1 VEIERSI
8 QNIQLDSTQLLALIR
23 KAFPNCQRLDD
34 WKILSGGALNTTY
47 KIQIGQDVF
56 ALRIYARDREHC
68 KTEKAIHQL
77 IDKSVSTPKL
87 IYADEA
93 HKPWAYSI
101 FEFVSGVHISEVSH
115 QEKASLSHKLGHVL
129 ASIHKFK
136 LPKAG
141 LFGDGIAIGN
151 PFELGSSTYFEE
163 THSIL
168 SNSKNVRSRL
178 GEKLADEALTFIQEN
193 KDFFPT
199 VKNDNIC
206 LTHSDF
212 KPVNLLYTDTKKVFV
227 LDWEFAHAGIG
238 LLDFS
243 ILLRHRHEFPLD
255 LSALSKSYITF
266 GGYLPEDWFRS
277 ALITDFVNIVT
288 LMDTPPERP
297 NLFHQ
302 LKNSIQT
309 TIEYWGSESNLQKIN
324 QVDQDEEKSL

>member
-1 VEIERSI
+1 MEIERSI
-8 QNIQLDSTQLLALIR
+8 QNIQLDGTQLLALVC

-47 KIQIGQDVF
+47 KIQIGHDALF
-56 ALRIYARDREHC
+56 ALRIYARDRAHC

-87 IYADEA
+87 LYADEA
-93 HKPWAYSI
+93 NEPWAYSI
-101 FEFVSGVHISEVSH
+101 FEFVSGVHISEVSY
-115 QEKASLSHKLGHVL
+115 QEKASLSNELGHVL

-141 LFGDGIAIGN
+141 LFGDGIAIGH
-151 PFELGSSTYFEE
+151 PFELDSSPYFEE
-163 THSIL
+163 TYSVL

-178 GEKLADEALTFIQEN
+178 GEKLTDEAIAFIQEN

-212 KPVNLLYTDTKKVFV
+212 KPVNLLYTDNGKLFV

-238 LLDFS
+238 ILDFS

-255 LSALSKSYITF
+255 LSALSKSYIAS
-266 GGYLPEDWFRS
+266 GGYLPHDWVRS

-302 LKNSIQT
+302 LKNAIQT
-309 TIEYWGSESNLQKIN
+309 TIEHWDSESNFQK
-324 QVDQDEEKSL
+324 

>member
-1 VEIERSI
+1 LDVERSI
-8 QNIQLDSTQLLALIR
+8 QNILLDHQQLLALVR
-23 KAFPNCQRLDD
+23 KAFPHCPKLDG
-34 WKILSGGALNTTY
+34 WTVLSGGALNTTY
-47 KIQIGQDVF
+47 KIQIGHDAF
-56 ALRIYARDREHC
+56 ALRIYARDRVHC

-77 IDKSVSTPKL
+77 IDKGVSTPKL
-87 IYADEA
+87 IYADEE

-101 FEFVSGVHISEVSH
+101 FEFVSGVHISKVSH
-115 QEKASLSHKLGHVL
+115 QEKASLSHELGHVL

-136 LPKAG
+136 LPNAG
-141 LFGDGIAIGN
+141 LFGDGIAIGH
-151 PFELGSSTYFEE
+151 PFELDSSPYFEE
-163 THSIL
+163 TRSVL

-178 GEKLADEALTFIQEN
+178 GEKLTDEAIIFIQEN

-212 KPVNLLYTDTKKVFV
+212 KPVNLLYTATKKVFV

-238 LLDFS
+238 ILDFS

-255 LSALSKSYITF
+255 LDALSKSYIAS
-266 GGYLPEDWFRS
+266 GGYLPKDWFRS

-302 LKNSIQT
+302 LKNAIET
-309 TIEYWGSESNLQKIN
+309 TIEHWNSESNLQNIN
-324 QVDQDEEKSL
+324 YLDQNEEKSS

>member
-1 VEIERSI
+1 MEVERSI
-8 QNIQLDSTQLLALIR
+8 QNIQLDGTQLLALVR
-23 KAFPNCQRLDD
+23 RAFPNCQRLDE

-47 KIQIGQDVF
+47 KIQIGHDTF
-56 ALRIYARDREHC
+56 TLRIYARDRAHC
-68 KTEKAIHQL
+68 KTEKVIHHL

-93 HKPWAYSI
+93 NEPWAYSI
-101 FEFVSGVHISEVSH
+101 FEFVSGVHISKVSH
-115 QEKASLSHKLGHVL
+115 QEKVSLSHELGHVL

-141 LFGDGIAIGN
+141 LFGDGIAIGH
-151 PFELGSSTYFEE
+151 PFELGSSPYFEE
-163 THSIL
+163 THSVL

-178 GEKLADEALTFIQEN
+178 GEKLTDEALAFIQEN
-193 KDFFPT
+193 KIFFPT

-238 LLDFS
+238 VLDFS
-243 ILLRHRHEFPLD
+243 ILLRHRYEFPLD
-255 LSALSKSYITF
+255 LSALSKGYIAA
-266 GGYLPEDWFRS
+266 GGRLPDDWFDS
-277 ALITDFVNIVT
+277 ALISDFVNIVT
-288 LMDTPPERP
+288 MMDTPTERP

-302 LKNSIQT
+302 LKSAIRT
-309 TIEYWGSESNLQKIN
+309 TIEQWNLESNSQKMN
-324 QVDQDEEKSL
+324 KSDQYKENSS

>member
-1 VEIERSI
+1 MEVERSI
-8 QNIQLDSTQLLALIR
+8 QNIELEYAQLLTLVR

-47 KIQIGQDVF
+47 KFHIDSGAFV
-56 ALRIYARDREHC
+56 LRIYARDQAHC
-68 KTEKAIHQL
+68 KTEKTIHEL
-77 IDKSVSTPKL
+77 IDKSVSIPKL
-87 IYADEA
+87 VYADEA
-93 HKPWAYSI
+93 YEPWAYSI
-101 FEFVSGVHISEVSH
+101 FEFISGVHISELPH
-115 QEKASLSHKLGHVL
+115 QDKTTLSYELGHVL
-129 ASIHKFK
+129 ASIHAFK

-141 LFGDGIAIGN
+141 LFGDGIAIGH
-151 PFELGSSTYFEE
+151 PFGLGSSPYFEE
-163 THSIL
+163 TNSVL

-178 GEKLADEALTFIQEN
+178 GEKLTDEAIAFIREN

-238 LLDFS
+238 ILDFS

-255 LSALSKSYITF
+255 LSALSKSYLAS
-266 GGYLPEDWFRS
+266 GGHLPDDWLRS

-302 LKNSIQT
+302 LKT
-309 TIEYWGSESNLQKIN
+309 LFKLQ
-324 QVDQDEEKSL
+324 